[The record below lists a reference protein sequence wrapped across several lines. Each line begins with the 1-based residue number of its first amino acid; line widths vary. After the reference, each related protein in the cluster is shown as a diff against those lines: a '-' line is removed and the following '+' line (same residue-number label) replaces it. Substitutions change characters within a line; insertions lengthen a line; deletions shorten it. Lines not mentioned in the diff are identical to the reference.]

1 MSLFSSIL
9 GGQGVTPVG
18 SPQAITTTEIPKQ
31 LAPYYTDILSKAQAL
46 YNKRVDEGY
55 KPYEGPTIAQY
66 TPEQEATF
74 AGIAGLQGQVAP
86 KFAEAEQ
93 MTRDAAGAITGAEIQ
108 EAMSPYQQ
116 AVTDIEK
123 RQAQKSY
130 EQNVLPKVRAAQ
142 IAQGSFGGTRGTL
155 LEAQSLGDQQQVLA
169 DIQAKGS
176 AAAFKDARAALEA
189 ERLRQGQGATQLA
202 NLAPAALSNQL
213 KELGAQQTVGETK
226 QRQAQTALDE
236 AYRQFQLEKQEPY
249 DAMSKYQSVV
259 TGAPLGST
267 QYAPPAPP
275 PPSLG
280 QTLIGGAGT
289 AAGLYGAFT
298 GQNPLAAVGLMGKK
312 EGGGLSDLPVI
323 KRAESGSLS
332 SNLLKGADRFIVS
345 PFKRTVDDIY
355 DIGTLNIFDR
365 PFGTE
370 RASDLAREKNR
381 KNMSE
386 VYRLANMSPEEAK
399 KEEFKKS
406 MIRDPE
412 GGIYRPTGKITE
424 VDKLGEVGGI
434 QQLKKEKEAGLKPKP
449 RPSKVSGP
457 EQGPPIKPPIENVKP
472 SQGPNLPPGGLRE
485 VAMQREE
492 EKLRKLYGQYKQQ
505 GETDLAESKDAQFR
519 SQMANMAQAFAQ
531 YATRGGGENALQKA
545 IATAGDNIDKFIGT
559 SDKFRKEKK
568 AIEANLKKGKLDEAK
583 LGYDIARDRA
593 DREIKQEDRE
603 LAALKEKDTKAY
615 RDKVFKMEKKKQED
629 DLKYKYDALQAEID
643 VAKAKGLIKS
653 ADITALNTEIE
664 KRTGLTYGRGPGGA
678 MILQGKPFN
687 SETQA
692 KINDIAAIG
701 QQLISRVGP
710 DIYYRTLHKQ
720 NVIDPLNKLI
730 QEDSKTSEGDSN
742 TGTGLA
748 ADTLY
753 DKETQ

>member
-1 MSLFSSIL
+1 MAILSSLF
-9 GGQGVTPVG
+9 GTTGQQQPAVPG
-18 SPQAITTTEIPKQ
+18 QAITTSEIPKQ
-31 LAPYYTDILSKAQAL
+31 LAPYYEDILSKAQAL
-46 YNKRVDEGY
+46 YNKRVEEGF
-55 KPYEGPTIAQY
+55 KPYEGPTIAQF

-86 KFAEAEQ
+86 KFAEAEDL
-93 MTRDAAGAITGAEIQ
+93 TRQAAAQITGEQLQ

-123 RQAQKSY
+123 RESQKAF
-130 EQNVLPKVRAAQ
+130 EQNVLPKLRAAQ
-142 IAQGSFGGTRGTL
+142 VAQGSFGGTRGTL
-155 LEAQSLGDQQQVLA
+155 LEAQALAEQQQQLA

-176 AAAFKDARAALEA
+176 AQAFRDARAALEA
-189 ERLRQGQGATQLA
+189 ERTRMGQGATQLA
-202 NLAPAALSNQL
+202 NIAPQALKTGLQ
-213 KELGAQQTVGETK
+213 ELGAQQTVGETK

-236 AYRQFQLEKQEPY
+236 AYRQFLQEKQEPY
-249 DAMSKYQSVV
+249 EAMQKYQAVV
-259 TGAPLGST
+259 TGAPLTTT
-267 QYAPPAPP
+267 QFAPPPAPG
-275 PPSLG
+275 PSLG
-280 QTLIGGAGT
+280 QTLIGGLGT

-298 GQNPLAAVGLMGKK
+298 GNNPLAAVGLAKGQT
-312 EGGGLSDLPVI
+312 GGGIADLMPV
-323 KRAESGSLS
+323 AEADNGGFT

-345 PFKRTVDDIY
+345 PLKRTIDDIY
-355 DIGTLNIFDR
+355 DIGTLNLVDR

-370 RASDLAREKNR
+370 RASEASRDKIR
-381 KNMSE
+381 KQME
-386 VYRLANMSPEEAK
+386 ETYRLSRRTPEEI
-399 KEEFKKS
+399 KEDEFKKS

-424 VDKLGEVGGI
+424 VDKLGEVEGI

-457 EQGPPIKPPIENVKP
+457 EQGPPIKPPIKNVKP
-472 SQGPNLPPGGLRE
+472 PQGPNLPPGGLRE

-531 YATRGGGENALQKA
+531 FATRGGEGNILQKA
-545 IATAGDNIDKFIGT
+545 IATTGDNIDRFIGT

-568 AIEANLKKGKLDEAK
+568 AIEANLKKGELDEAK

-593 DREIKQEDRE
+593 DREIRQEDRE

-629 DLKYKYDALQAEID
+629 DLKYKYDALQAEVD
-643 VAKAKGLIKS
+643 AAKAKGVIKS
-653 ADITALNTEIE
+653 ADITALSNEIE
-664 KRTGLTYGRGPGGA
+664 KRTGMTYGKGPGGV
-678 MILQGKPFN
+678 MILQGTAFN

-692 KINDIAAIG
+692 KINEIAAIG
-701 QQLISRVGP
+701 QQLLSRVGP
-710 DIYYRTLHKQ
+710 STYYDGLHQ
-720 NVIDPLNKLI
+720 QYVVGPLNKLI
-730 QEDSKTSEGDSN
+730 QENNKTSKGDSN

-748 ADTLY
+748 ADALY
-753 DKETQ
+753 EDN